1 MKVFNNNSHILGKL
15 SSKVKQTSELL
26 LPIIGIRDLFI
37 KKDWRQV
44 INDINQLGLI
54 PVGVNDDLIKI
65 RTMSE
70 SIQNNDLDD
79 NLIKIIPSLLIMVM
93 TSISHINYNILTK
106 KYQSYGNEKQELIHW
121 KKIAKNCMIY
131 AGMVQYK
138 MPRETYSLLINLE
151 SLL

>member
-1 MKVFNNNSHILGKL
+1 MELEIYL
-15 SSKVKQTSELL
+15 S
-26 LPIIGIRDLFI
+26 
-37 KKDWRQV
+37 KDWRQV

-106 KYQSYGNEKQELIHW
+106 NINLMVMKTRIDSLE
-121 KKIAKNCMIY
+121 KIAKNCMIY

>member
-1 MKVFNNNSHILGKL
+1 MELEIYL
-15 SSKVKQTSELL
+15 S
-26 LPIIGIRDLFI
+26 
-37 KKDWRQV
+37 KDWRQV

-106 KYQSYGNEKQELIHW
+106 N
-121 KKIAKNCMIY
+121 
-131 AGMVQYK
+131 
-138 MPRETYSLLINLE
+138 INLMVMKNKN
-151 SLL
+151 

>member
-1 MKVFNNNSHILGKL
+1 
-15 SSKVKQTSELL
+15 
-26 LPIIGIRDLFI
+26 
-37 KKDWRQV
+37 
-44 INDINQLGLI
+44 
-54 PVGVNDDLIKI
+54 
-65 RTMSE
+65 MSE

-106 KYQSYGNEKQELIHW
+106 NINLMVMKTRIDSLE
-121 KKIAKNCMIY
+121 KIAKNCMIY